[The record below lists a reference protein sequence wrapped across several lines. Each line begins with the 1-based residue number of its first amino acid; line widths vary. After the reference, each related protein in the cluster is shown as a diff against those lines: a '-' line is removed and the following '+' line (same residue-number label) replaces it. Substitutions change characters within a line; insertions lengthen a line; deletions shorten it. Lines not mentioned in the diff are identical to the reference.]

1 LRILLA
7 EDSAA
12 SRFLLQRAVEELGHE
27 CVVAE
32 DGEQAWE
39 IYKRHDP
46 EVVISD
52 WIMPGLDGDELC
64 RRIRADADGPY
75 TYFVMLTS
83 LEDKEHVL
91 RGMQAGV
98 DDYLTKPLDRNDLT
112 ARLIAAS
119 RVTALHRQI
128 VEQQRELEA
137 EVAMAAGI
145 QMGLLPTAPP
155 AVAGIDVAGLCLPA
169 ANVGGDYYDLILDDE
184 DRLIVLIADVAG
196 HSIGSALLMA
206 MARSVLRREIS
217 GGGSPSEVL
226 AATNQAMYA
235 DLVTAGLF
243 ITMFCARFDPA
254 DGQLTYANAGHNP
267 PVLKREDG
275 SSELDADGAAIG
287 FLEHVDFEERT
298 EQLEPGATILLY
310 TDGVVEAMD
319 PGEEQFGEERLAEL
333 VETLAPQG
341 ADALVYVHFH
351 LDSRTQMTTTDYAS
365 AGWYGWRWGGG
376 VATTT
381 VSEIPVGTIVIDVVD
396 AAGKKLV
403 WRGWGKDDVTSRRSP
418 EEAEEYARGVMAKLF
433 ENFPPAH

>member
-1 LRILLA
+1 MKILLA

-32 DGEQAWE
+32 DGLQAWE
-39 IYKRHDP
+39 RYKEGGA

-64 RRIRADADGPY
+64 RRIRADADGSY

-98 DDYLTKPLDRNDLT
+98 DDYLTKPLDRNDLS

-128 VEQQRELEA
+128 VEQARELES

-145 QMGLLPTAPP
+145 QAGLLPAAPP
-155 AVAGIDVAGLCLPA
+155 EVAGAELAGLCLPA
-169 ANVGGDYYDLILDDE
+169 ANVGGDYYDLIPADDG
-184 DRLIVLIADVAG
+184 RLMLLIADVAG

-206 MARSVLRREIS
+206 MARSVLRREVA

-243 ITMFCARFDPA
+243 ITMFCARYDPA

-267 PVLKREDG
+267 PVLTSEAG
-275 SSELDADGAAIG
+275 TAELDADGAAIG

-298 EQLEPGATILLY
+298 ETLAAGDALLLY
-310 TDGVVEAMD
+310 TDGVVEAID
-319 PGEEQFGEERLAEL
+319 AAEEPFGEQRLAEL
-333 VETLAPQG
+333 VEAMAG
-341 ADALVYVHFH
+341 AGAEPLIDAVVEALNDF
-351 LDSRTQMTTTDYAS
+351 T
-365 AGWYGWRWGGG
+365 GGG
-376 VATTT
+376 HQRDDITMVALQA
-381 VSEIPVGTIVIDVVD
+381 VGT
-396 AAGKKLV
+396 
-403 WRGWGKDDVTSRRSP
+403 
-418 EEAEEYARGVMAKLF
+418 
-433 ENFPPAH
+433 

>member
-1 LRILLA
+1 MRILLA

-32 DGEQAWE
+32 DGLQAWDL
-39 IYKRHDP
+39 YRQDGA

-64 RRIRADADGPY
+64 RRIRADSEGSY

-98 DDYLTKPLDRNDLT
+98 DDYLTKPLDRNDLG

-128 VEQQRELEA
+128 VEQQRELES

-155 AVAGIDVAGLCLPA
+155 EVAGADVAGLCLPA
-169 ANVGGDYYDLILDDE
+169 ANVGGDYYDLMLDE
-184 DRLIVLIADVAG
+184 QGRLVILIADVAG

-217 GGGSPSEVL
+217 QGGAPAEVL
-226 AATNQAMYA
+226 AATNEAMFH
-235 DLVTAGLF
+235 DLVSAGLF
-243 ITMFCARFDPA
+243 ITMFCARYDPR
-254 DGQLTYANAGHNP
+254 DRSLEYANAGHNP
-267 PVLKREDG
+267 PVLHSGGEILD
-275 SSELDADGAAIG
+275 LDADGAAIG
-287 FLEHVDFEERT
+287 ILEDVEFEAKQAEVG
-298 EQLEPGATILLY
+298 PGDRLLLY
-310 TDGVVEAMD
+310 TDGVPEALD
-319 PGEEQFGEERLAEL
+319 DSGDQFGEERLRAL
-333 VETLAPQG
+333 VKEQQGAPPEAFLEHAYRTVRAHAGGAPQQ
-341 ADALVYVHFH
+341 DDITLVAL
-351 LDSRTQMTTTDYAS
+351 Q
-365 AGWYGWRWGGG
+365 G
-376 VATTT
+376 
-381 VSEIPVGTIVIDVVD
+381 E
-396 AAGKKLV
+396 KL
-403 WRGWGKDDVTSRRSP
+403 
-418 EEAEEYARGVMAKLF
+418 
-433 ENFPPAH
+433 